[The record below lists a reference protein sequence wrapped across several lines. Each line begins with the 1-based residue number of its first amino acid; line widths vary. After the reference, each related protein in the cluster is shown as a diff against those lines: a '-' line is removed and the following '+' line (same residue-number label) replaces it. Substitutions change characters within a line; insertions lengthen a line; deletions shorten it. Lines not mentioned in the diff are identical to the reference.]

1 MSQEEVGQIVMR
13 YPTLMGLSID
23 NNLRPKLNYLVDE
36 VKIDRTVIRNQLKT
50 CPQLLAYSL
59 EQRIKPRH
67 RLLHSKGLKLGLHS
81 MLSPTDIAF
90 YQRYGGG
97 LSRVPRVKPDLPT
110 GDNLKS
116 PSSSASPVYYWH
128 GSDSSAP
135 GERSGTLTLKR
146 ASASAVRGMR
156 KAVKSPAAP
165 RKKAAPQPG
174 RKSKA
179 KTVSAPK

>member
-1 MSQEEVGQIVMR
+1 MPQSR
-13 YPTLMGLSID
+13 AFLS
-23 NNLRPKLNYLVDE
+23 
-36 VKIDRTVIRNQLKT
+36 
-50 CPQLLAYSL
+50 
-59 EQRIKPRH
+59 
-67 RLLHSKGLKLGLHS
+67 
-81 MLSPTDIAF
+81 SPDIAHTVPHLPNPLPPHSRPI
-90 YQRYGGG
+90 QRYGGG
-97 LSRVPRVKPDLPT
+97 LSRVPRGKPDLPT